1 MYLFLNDVAGSEI
14 LLILLFI
21 LIFFGSKS
29 IPGIAKT
36 MGRTMRQIQ
45 DATSDIQN
53 EIKKSTSE
61 YKKDLNLDGIFKETT
76 EEIRRPVDQ
85 MIDELDHS
93 VKYTPP
99 PRTNFPPNQTVTES
113 PVQPPS
119 IPEKIEEKSED
130 KVQDESP
137 KQTIDTATTVE
148 TPKEEK
154 A

>member
-36 MGRTMRQIQ
+36 MGRTIRQIQ
-45 DATSDIQN
+45 DATSDIQS
-53 EIKKSTSE
+53 EIKKSTNE
-61 YKKDLNLDGIFKETT
+61 YKKDLNLDGIFKETA
-76 EEIRRPVDQ
+76 EEIRRPIDQ
-85 MIDELDHS
+85 MVDELDHS

-99 PRTNFPPNQTVTES
+99 PRASFPPNQTVTES

-119 IPEKIEEKSED
+119 IPETTEENSAET
-130 KVQDESP
+130 VPNEFP
-137 KQTIDTATTVE
+137 KETIDTVPKVE
-148 TPKEEK
+148 ISKEEK

>member
-36 MGRTMRQIQ
+36 MGRTIRQIQ

-76 EEIRRPVDQ
+76 EEIRRPIDQ
-85 MIDELDHS
+85 MVDELDHS

-99 PRTNFPPNQTVTES
+99 SRTNFPPNQTATES

-119 IPEKIEEKSED
+119 IPETTQGNLEEKT
-130 KVQDESP
+130 QDELP
-137 KQTIDTATTVE
+137 KQTVDAVTTAE